1 MRPVALVTAAG
12 QGIGAACA
20 RELADAGYAVAL
32 LSPSDHAE
40 RLAGEIKGIGM
51 RGDVTI
57 PADLEA
63 FVGAAMHRWGRVDAV
78 VNNTG
83 HPPKGDLLAIDDA
96 EWRRGL
102 DLLLLNVVRMAR
114 LVTPLMEGQGGGSIV
129 NLSGLAAEEP
139 NLAFP
144 VSSVLRAGLG
154 AFTKLY
160 ADRYAKAGIR
170 MNTVLPGFVDNYPI
184 DQATT
189 AAIPLGRAVT
199 TTEVARAVRFL
210 LSPEASGIT
219 GQSLRV
225 DGGLGRSL

>member
-1 MRPVALVTAAG
+1 MRPVALITAAG
-12 QGIGAACA
+12 RGIGAACA

-40 RLAGEIKGIGM
+40 RLAGELQGIGM
-51 RGDVTI
+51 RGDVTV

-83 HPPKGDLLAIDDA
+83 HPPKGELLAIDDA

-102 DLLLLNVVRMAR
+102 ELLLLNVTRMAR

-139 NLAFP
+139 NPAFP
-144 VSSVLRAGLG
+144 VSSVFRAGLG

-160 ADRYAKAGIR
+160 ADRYARAGIR
-170 MNTVLPGFVDNYPI
+170 MNTVLPGFVDNYPV
-184 DQATT
+184 DDATR

-199 TTEVARAVRFL
+199 TAEVARTVRFL
-210 LSPEASGIT
+210 VSADATGIT

-225 DGGLGRSL
+225 DGGLGRSW

>member
-1 MRPVALVTAAG
+1 MRPVALITAAG
-12 QGIGAACA
+12 RGIGAACA

-40 RLAGEIKGIGM
+40 RLAGELKGIGM
-51 RGDVTI
+51 RGDVTVA
-57 PADLEA
+57 ADLEA

-83 HPPKGDLLAIDDA
+83 HPPNGELLAIDDA
-96 EWRRGL
+96 EWRQGL

-129 NLSGLAAEEP
+129 NISGLAAEEP
-139 NLAFP
+139 YLAYP

-170 MNTVLPGFVDNYPI
+170 MNTVLPGLVDNYPV
-184 DQATT
+184 DDATR
-189 AAIPLGRAVT
+189 AAIPLGRPVT
-199 TTEVARAVRFL
+199 PAEVARTVRFL
-210 LSPEASGIT
+210 VSADATGIT

-225 DGGLGRSL
+225 DGGLGRSW

>member
-1 MRPVALVTAAG
+1 MRPVALITAAG
-12 QGIGAACA
+12 RGIGAACA

-40 RLAGEIKGIGM
+40 RLAGELKGIGM
-51 RGDVTI
+51 RGDVTV

-96 EWRRGL
+96 EWHLGL
-102 DLLLLNVVRMAR
+102 DLLLLNAARMAR

-129 NLSGLAAEEP
+129 NVSGLAAEEP

-170 MNTVLPGFVDNYPI
+170 MNTVLPGFVDSHPVDDAI
-184 DQATT
+184 R
-189 AAIPLGRAVT
+189 AAIPLGRPVT
-199 TTEVARAVRFL
+199 TAEVARTVRFL
-210 LSPEASGIT
+210 VSVDAAGIT

-225 DGGLGRSL
+225 DGGLGRSW